1 MSTKNRVFSRLFE
14 ENKHSAQLRAEKRKE
29 DKLQKVALGLVD
41 DISYEYNY
49 LQDQSGL
56 LNYLAYE
63 WHDEA
68 FEKYRDGWVT
78 LNDEYTH
85 NGSSV
90 IRYEDVEGDRQI
102 LEQIAEKAEEL
113 GLMPY
118 EVYDNFDDHMVL
130 LDEIEQADEQYR
142 RNEMEFRDWAS

>member
-1 MSTKNRVFSRLFE
+1 MDRNLQTAFN
-14 ENKHSAQLRAEKRKE
+14 
-29 DKLQKVALGLVD
+29 KLQRKKTELSKDHKVALGLVD
-41 DISYEYNY
+41 DISYDYNY
-49 LQDQSGL
+49 LQDQASL
-56 LNYLAYE
+56 LSYLAYE

-90 IRYEDVEGDRQI
+90 IRYEDVESDRQI
-102 LEQIAEKAEEL
+102 LEQIAEKADEL

-142 RNEMEFRDWAS
+142 RNEMQFRDWAS

>member
-1 MSTKNRVFSRLFE
+1 MDRNLQTAFN
-14 ENKHSAQLRAEKRKE
+14 
-29 DKLQKVALGLVD
+29 KLQRKKTELSKDHKVALGLVD
-41 DISYEYNY
+41 DISYDYNY
-49 LQDQSGL
+49 LQDQGGL
-56 LNYLAYE
+56 LSYLAYE

-90 IRYEDVEGDRQI
+90 IRYEDVESDRQI

-130 LDEIEQADEQYR
+130 LDEIEQADDQYK
-142 RNEMEFRDWAS
+142 RNEMQFRDWAS

>member
-1 MSTKNRVFSRLFE
+1 MDRNLQTAFN
-14 ENKHSAQLRAEKRKE
+14 
-29 DKLQKVALGLVD
+29 KLQRKKTELSKDHKVALGLVD
-41 DISYEYNY
+41 DISYDYNY
-49 LQDQSGL
+49 LQDQGSL
-56 LNYLAYE
+56 LSYLAYE

-90 IRYEDVEGDRQI
+90 IRYEDVESDRQI
-102 LEQIAEKAEEL
+102 LEQIAEKADEL

-142 RNEMEFRDWAS
+142 RNEMQFRDWAS